1 MDDAFRALQGRLQPI
16 WPSMTLRTT
25 RPQLRTV
32 IVVHAMPDDMLPA
45 HLAPVFP
52 AYEERFLCLV
62 LSLLRAPGSRVVY
75 VTSQPVLPEIVDY
88 WFGLVRG
95 LDTVEARS
103 RLFLVSPVDGSP
115 RSLTAKLLDRPRLL
129 ARIRRLVVDPDL
141 AIIVPFMTRDEEA
154 RLALALDVPI
164 YGSAPELWALGSK
177 SSGRRIFADE
187 GVPLP
192 LGVEDVRTRAD
203 LRDAL
208 RLLREARPGLAHAV
222 VKLDQA
228 AGGLGNASIPLAH
241 DDLDRAIDA
250 IEPED
255 GDATAEA
262 FLAELEAQGG
272 VVEERLAGVEVRS
285 PSVQLRASP
294 AGDVEVL
301 STHDQVLGGPSG
313 LSFVGSRLPADRA
326 YVREITAQA
335 ERVGRRLAREGVL
348 GRFAL
353 DFVVVRDAAG
363 TWHPHAIE
371 VNLRSGGTTHTF
383 MALQALTDG
392 VYDAG
397 SGVFTDAGGRP
408 RHYTATDHLQAPE
421 YARLTPHD
429 LFDILDERGIGW
441 DEESATGVAFHM
453 VSALAVAG
461 RIGSTAIAETPAAA
475 DAMLDDARRVLDDET
490 GCTAAAPR

>member
-1 MDDAFRALQGRLQPI
+1 VDDAFHALQDRLQSI

-45 HLAPVFP
+45 SLAPVFP

-75 VTSQPVLPEIVDY
+75 LTSQPVLPEVVDY

-95 LDTVEARS
+95 LDTAEARS

-141 AIIVPFMTRDEEA
+141 AIIVPFMTREDEA

-164 YGSAPELWALGSK
+164 YGSRPELWALGSK
-177 SSGRRIFADE
+177 SSGRRIFSEE

-192 LGVEDVRTRAD
+192 AGVEGVRTRAD

-228 AGGLGNASIPLAH
+228 AGGLGNASIPLL
-241 DDLDRAIDA
+241 DEDLGAAVDA
-250 IEPED
+250 LEPED
-255 GDATAEA
+255 GDASREA
-262 FLAELEAQGG
+262 FLAELEGQGG
-272 VVEERLAGVEVRS
+272 VVEERLNGIEMRS

-294 AGDVEVL
+294 AGEVEVL
-301 STHDQVLGGPSG
+301 STHDQVLGGPGG
-313 LSFVGSRLPADRA
+313 LSFVGSRLPADPS
-326 YVREITAQA
+326 YVREITGYA

-363 TWHPHAIE
+363 AWHPHAIE
-371 VNLRSGGTTHTF
+371 INLRSGGTTHTF

-392 VYDAG
+392 VYDA
-397 SGVFTDAGGRP
+397 SRGVFEDAEGRA
-408 RHYTATDHLQAPE
+408 RCYTASDHLEAPE

-429 LFDILDERGIGW
+429 LFDILDERGVGW
-441 DEESATGVAFHM
+441 DESSATGVAFHM

-461 RIGSTAIAETPAAA
+461 RVGATAIAETPAAA
-475 DAMLDDARRVLDDET
+475 DARLDDARRVLDEET
-490 GCTAAAPR
+490 GRAGASVR